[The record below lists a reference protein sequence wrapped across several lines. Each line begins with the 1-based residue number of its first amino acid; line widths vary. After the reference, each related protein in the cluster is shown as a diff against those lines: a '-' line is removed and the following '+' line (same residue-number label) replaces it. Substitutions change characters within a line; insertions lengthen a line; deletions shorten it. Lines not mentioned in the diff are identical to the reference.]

1 MKRFHIEGRAL
12 LSLGLPMIATQL
24 FIMGTGFLD
33 TAMAGHYSATDLA
46 GVAMGGNVLWPVF
59 MLMTGLNMAL
69 TPIVAQLRGAERVT
83 EIGAV
88 IRQGVWIAL
97 FTSALAIFIVVNAEP
112 AYRLAGVDEGVI
124 RVAMGYLQA
133 TAWGLPPVM
142 VYVALRHTA
151 EGLGH
156 TKPPMVIAGAILPI
170 NGLLNYALIYG
181 KFGLPELGGVGCGWA
196 TAAVFWLEPI
206 MMLIVL
212 RRPYFLATRLW
223 DKLDP
228 PNPLEIWRIL
238 RIGLPVGV
246 TVFLE
251 MAVYS
256 AIGFMIGRIGVTE
269 LAAHSIAG
277 NLNWLTYVIPMSL
290 GSAASIRVGYY
301 VGANDYTQARYSA
314 ATAFRI
320 SLVYALAVSGLLVAF
335 RSTLVSV
342 YSNDP
347 AVLEIAMNLL
357 LFIAVYQ
364 IVDDTQATTVGA
376 LRGYK
381 DTRVPMLI
389 SLIGFWVIAL
399 PLGTVLAFGGFS
411 GLGQPAMGVYG
422 YWTGMTIG
430 LFIVAIAVGVR
441 LWRTSHDDSRVKALA
456 AR

>member
-1 MKRFHIEGRAL
+1 MNSFRVEARAL

-33 TAMAGHYSATDLA
+33 TAMAGHYSASDLA

-69 TPIVAQLRGAERVT
+69 TPIVAQLRGAGRVF
-83 EIGAV
+83 EAGSV
-88 IRQGVWIAL
+88 IRQGIWIAL
-97 FTSALAIFIVVNAEP
+97 FTSALAILIILNAEP
-112 AYRLAGVDEGVI
+112 AYRLAGVDEEVI
-124 RVAMGYLQA
+124 RVAMGYLEA
-133 TAWGLPPVM
+133 TAWGIPPVM
-142 VYVALRHTA
+142 VYVALRHVA

-156 TKPPMVIAGAILPI
+156 TKPPMVIAGAILPV

-181 KFGLPELGGVGCGWA
+181 EWGLPELGGVGCGWA

-206 MMLIVL
+206 MMMFVL
-212 RRPYFLATRLW
+212 RRPYFLATKLW
-223 DKLDP
+223 DRLDL

-238 RIGLPVGV
+238 RIGLPVGA

-301 VGANDYTQARYSA
+301 VGANDYAQARYSA

-320 SLVYALAVSGLLVAF
+320 SLGYAVLVSVLLVTF
-335 RSTLVSV
+335 RATLVSV

-347 AVLEIAMNLL
+347 AVLEVAMNLL

-381 DTRVPMLI
+381 DTRVPMVI
-389 SLIGFWVIAL
+389 SLVGYWLIAL
-399 PLGTVLAFGGFS
+399 PLGSVLAFGGF
-411 GLGQPAMGVYG
+411 GLPAIGVYG

-441 LWRTSHDDSRVKALA
+441 LWRTSHDGARVRALA
-456 AR
+456 AG